1 MSKSIIYTT
10 NVTASAVAVGDL
22 IPLGR
27 TSRRYGCNLRQDGN
41 GITATCAGYYLV
53 TMSATVAPTAAGAVT
68 ITGQKDGVA
77 IIGATATST
86 AAAGAATDLAFST
99 VVRNIGCDSSIL
111 SFVLTGAAATVSNFA
126 VSVVK
131 L

>member
-1 MSKSIIYTT
+1 MFEHGYP
-10 NVTASAVAVGDL
+10 GY
-22 IPLGR
+22 P
-27 TSRRYGCNLRQDGN
+27 
-41 GITATCAGYYLV
+41 AGYQNPY
-53 TMSATVAPTAAGAVT
+53 MSRYNAMTSQQAPKYEIIRVNGENGAQALQMSPNSEAIVLDDTAPMVWLCQT
-68 ITGQKDGVA
+68 DGVA

-86 AAAGAATDLAFST
+86 AAAGAATDLAFSAI
-99 VVRNIGCDSSIL
+99 VRNIGCGSSIL